1 MATME
6 KMGFGEKTEEE
17 KVLEE
22 QKAKELEEQMKAEG
36 KKEKKSFWSSL
47 GTGVKMGLSFV
58 AGAVA
63 VGATWAITSL
73 LGGGDDE
80 EEPEKIEAPEETK
93 EE

>member
-17 KVLEE
+17 KALEE
-22 QKAKELEEQMKAEG
+22 QKAKELEEQMKAES

-63 VGATWAITSL
+63 VGATWAIASL
-73 LGGGDDE
+73 LGGGDE
-80 EEPEKIEAPEETK
+80 EEPEKIEAPEEETK

>member
-17 KVLEE
+17 KKMEE
-22 QKAKELEEQMKAEG
+22 QKAKELEEQMKADD

-47 GTGVKMGLSFV
+47 GTGVKVGLGFV
-58 AGAVA
+58 GGALV
-63 VGATWAITSL
+63 VGLTWAATAL
-73 LGGGDDE
+73 LGGGDE
-80 EEPEKIEAPEETK
+80 EEPEKIEAPEETT

>member
-1 MATME
+1 MATIE
-6 KMGFGEKTEEE
+6 KKVDEMTEEE
-17 KVLEE
+17 K
-22 QKAKELEEQMKAEG
+22 KAKELEEQMKAES
-36 KKEKKSFWSSL
+36 KEKKSFWSSL

-80 EEPEKIEAPEETK
+80 EPEKIEAPEETK